1 MDPAAMTDVPE
12 PGTPEHDAVEE
23 ALTDMWMANSLCL
36 TFLVLNSIGFACAVF
51 AAPVIARGFEAQQM
65 ELSGLLQLLLGFG
78 FALRAAW
85 PVTLAIYAG
94 LQLGAVV
101 TNFAWSSRKGKIKLF
116 FYAACIPLTMTF
128 VTCLAALAAAF

>member
-1 MDPAAMTDVPE
+1 MTEAPE
-12 PGTPEHDAVEE
+12 PGTPEYDAVEE

-65 ELSGLLQLLLGFG
+65 ELPGLLKLLLGLG
-78 FALRAAW
+78 FALTAVW
-85 PVTLAIYAG
+85 PVTLAVYAA
-94 LQLGAVV
+94 LQIAAVV
-101 TNFAWSSRKGKIKLF
+101 TNFAWPSRKGKIKLF
-116 FYAACIPLTMTF
+116 FYASCVPLAMTF